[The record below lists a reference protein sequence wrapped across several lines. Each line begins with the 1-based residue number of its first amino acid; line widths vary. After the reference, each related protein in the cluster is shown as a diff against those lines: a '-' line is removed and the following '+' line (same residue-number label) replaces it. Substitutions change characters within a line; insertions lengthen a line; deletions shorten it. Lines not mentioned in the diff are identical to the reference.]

1 MFRSPLDK
9 KPGYTYRHT
18 LIRCLLAIA
27 TTGLWTGN
35 QAMAAT
41 QTAATQDAVIR
52 EANDAPGRP
61 TPGTVYKFVF
71 DQNTPEDTTLGFNPG
86 LHALGGLIADYASY
100 GIDANHRA
108 IVVVLSGT
116 YAEMA
121 LTDPSYGRVH
131 NGKAN
136 PSLEQIKTLER
147 LGVVFTV
154 PARDVTALSMSAA
167 DIHPGVKIGPRASIV
182 YLDLEAVGYVFS
194 GTKSLVTE

>member
-1 MFRSPLDK
+1 
-9 KPGYTYRHT
+9 
-18 LIRCLLAIA
+18 
-27 TTGLWTGN
+27 
-35 QAMAAT
+35 MAAT
-41 QTAATQDAVIR
+41 KMAATQDAVIR

-61 TPGTVYKFVF
+61 IPGTVYKFVF
-71 DQNTPEDTTLGFNPG
+71 DQNTPEDARLGFNPG
-86 LHALGGLIADYASY
+86 LHALGVLIADYASY

-108 IVVVLSGT
+108 IVVMLSGT
-116 YAEMA
+116 YADMSLSDA
-121 LTDPSYGRVH
+121 SYGRIH